1 MITSTHFIAVGTSY
15 YYLNVDYCKS
25 GLLDNKQSFEVTW
38 NEMLTDNLSIYYH
51 ADFHAV
57 FLSTLRI

>member
-15 YYLNVDYCKS
+15 YYLNVDNCKT

-38 NEMLTDNLSIYYH
+38 NEMLTHDLSIYYH
-51 ADFHAV
+51 ADFHVA
-57 FLSTLRI
+57 L